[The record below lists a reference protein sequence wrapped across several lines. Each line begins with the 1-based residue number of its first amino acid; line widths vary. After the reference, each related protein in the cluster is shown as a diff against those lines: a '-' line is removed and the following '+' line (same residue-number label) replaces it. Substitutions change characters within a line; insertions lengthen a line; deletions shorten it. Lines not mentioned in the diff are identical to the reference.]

1 MNMKS
6 KIAGFIEFLA
16 FVFIFGTVGSCD
28 CGNIS
33 LTQTVIQFIIGG
45 LIVAICHR
53 IRYVEWER
61 RGDDYEEDL

>member
-1 MNMKS
+1 MKS

-16 FVFIFGTVGSCD
+16 IVFVLGTVGSCD

-45 LIVAICHR
+45 SVIAICHR

-61 RGDDYEEDL
+61 YGDDYEEDL